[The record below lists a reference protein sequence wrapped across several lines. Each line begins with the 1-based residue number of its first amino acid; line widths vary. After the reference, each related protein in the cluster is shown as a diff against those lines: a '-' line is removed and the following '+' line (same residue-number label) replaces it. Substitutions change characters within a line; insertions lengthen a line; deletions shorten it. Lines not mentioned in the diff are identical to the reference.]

1 MLNIGFMEMPMF
13 LNACLATLQI
23 SSFCKIIQILCACLN
38 MSVYNLVYKF
48 LCNGCCG
55 VK

>member
-1 MLNIGFMEMPMF
+1 MPMF

-23 SSFCKIIQILCACLN
+23 LSYCKIIQILCVCLN
-38 MSVYNLVYKF
+38 IAVYNLVYKF
-48 LCNGCCG
+48 LCNGYCD